1 MREIKFRAW
10 DVCEKRYWWNV
21 QHVYDTL
28 RNHGT
33 PDPNEVTDD
42 CLLIENFG
50 DLLDNGDFV
59 VEQYTGFKD
68 KNGVEIYEGDIV
80 KYNLKFDGMLT
91 MREDL
96 RHVKYIHGTF
106 ECVINKYADPMPIK
120 WAFET
125 EVIGNIHQNPEL
137 INER

>member
-21 QHVYDTL
+21 QF
-28 RNHGT
+28 
-33 PDPNEVTDD
+33 
-42 CLLIENFG
+42 IENFG
-50 DLLDNGDFV
+50 DLLDSGDFV

-80 KYNLKFDGMLT
+80 KYNFDGMLT

-106 ECVINKYADPMPIK
+106 ECVLNKYADPMPIK

-125 EVIGNIHQNPEL
+125 
-137 INER
+137 